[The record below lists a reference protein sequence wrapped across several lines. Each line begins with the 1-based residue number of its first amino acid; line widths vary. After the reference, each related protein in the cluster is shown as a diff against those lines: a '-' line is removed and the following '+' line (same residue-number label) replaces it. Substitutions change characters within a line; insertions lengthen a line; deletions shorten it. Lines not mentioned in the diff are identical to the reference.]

1 MQQHLFI
8 LSPGRWLGEGK
19 IHLNMIEEE
28 LPFFTRWKVA
38 PEEDGFI
45 ECTQE
50 IQIKGLSDIMV
61 NYFRVSALTPLSFS
75 IFMENHAIGKVD
87 GIGMIKE
94 ETIGWEFRVKDLGFE
109 GFELY
114 EKLTDDTYRVHGEF
128 ATVDQFRTT
137 LHGKIWKQAMPSLEN
152 KKIIL

>member
-1 MQQHLFI
+1 MQQHLFM

-28 LPFFTRWKVA
+28 LPFFTRWKIDS
-38 PEEDGFI
+38 EEDGFI
-45 ECTQE
+45 ECMQE

-61 NYFRVSALTPLSFS
+61 NHFRISSVTPLSFS

-87 GIGMIKE
+87 GTGVIN
-94 ETIGWEFRVKDLGFE
+94 ETMIGWEFRVQDLGFE
-109 GFELY
+109 GFEFY
-114 EKLTDDTYRVHGEF
+114 EKLSDDSYKVHGEF

-137 LHGKIWKQAMPSLEN
+137 LHGKIWKQITPPLQG
-152 KKIIL
+152 K